1 MRIRLHQNI
10 RRNNRIE
17 ISADALN
24 AQGQTAQSILQ
35 IFYVQPVHRTF
46 FSTKTVYSCMSVPI
60 CKGNLLTSER

>member
-10 RRNNRIE
+10 KRNNGIE

-35 IFYVQPVHRTF
+35 IFYVQLVHCTF
-46 FSTKTVYSCMSVPI
+46 F
-60 CKGNLLTSER
+60 

>member
-10 RRNNRIE
+10 KRHNGIE

-35 IFYVQPVHRTF
+35 IFYV
-46 FSTKTVYSCMSVPI
+46 
-60 CKGNLLTSER
+60 

>member
-1 MRIRLHQNI
+1 MRIRLHQNFK
-10 RRNNRIE
+10 RNNGIE

-35 IFYVQPVHRTF
+35 IFYVQPVHCTF

-60 CKGNLLTSER
+60 CKGNLLASER